1 MAVQFYNGQYYDVMP
16 ATNWLYS
23 GGAGSGYS
31 AVPGIN
37 GYAKAITPPAME
49 TGSSS
54 QPGTG
59 MFGDPFG
66 TAMSG
71 TKSGT
76 LQPYINRMT
85 QNADNALNGGLLNY
99 APQSMVAGDAG
110 GTPVNSTPPQG
121 FNLQSAL
128 LNGEFGKRSWMK

>member
-1 MAVQFYNGQYYDVMP
+1 MTILEKLRATGGNLLGFNLPNQMGLYGGSAPRGVLP
-16 ATNWLYS
+16 A
-23 GGAGSGYS
+23 A
-31 AVPGIN
+31 IQ
-37 GYAKAITPPAME
+37 AK
-49 TGSSS
+49 
-54 QPGTG
+54 QPTSTG

-71 TKSGT
+71 GVSGT
-76 LQPYINRMT
+76 LQPYVNRMT

-99 APQSMVAGDAG
+99 SPQSMEAGDAG

>member
-16 ATNWLYS
+16 ATQWLY
-23 GGAGSGYS
+23 GGGGNGYTQT
-31 AVPGIN
+31 PGIN
-37 GYAKAITPPAME
+37 GFAKPITPPPIGPS
-49 TGSSS
+49 TTPS
-54 QPGTG
+54 QSNG

-71 TKSGT
+71 GKSGT
-76 LQPYINRMT
+76 LQPYVNRMT

-99 APQSMVAGDAG
+99 SPQSMVAGDAG